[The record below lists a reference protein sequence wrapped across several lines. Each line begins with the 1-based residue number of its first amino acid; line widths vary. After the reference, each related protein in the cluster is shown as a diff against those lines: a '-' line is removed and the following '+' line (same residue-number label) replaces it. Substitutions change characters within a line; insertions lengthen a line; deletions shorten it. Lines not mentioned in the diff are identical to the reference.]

1 MTWFDEYL
9 KRYQNSIYEENMID
23 KLQIIKSLWE
33 SARKKNKKV
42 IFAGNGGSAALS
54 SHCSVDLTK
63 NAKVRAVNF
72 NESDLIT
79 CFANDYGYENWLA
92 KAVEFYGDANDVVVL
107 TSSSG
112 QSKNMVNAAKISKK
126 MGLSVVTLTG
136 FKEDNPLKKLGD
148 VNLWVD
154 SSAYN
159 IIEMTHHIWLLA
171 VVDSI
176 IGTAEYSA

>member
-1 MTWFDEYL
+1 MVWFNEYL
-9 KRYQNSIYEENMID
+9 KRYQKSIFQDDIID
-23 KLQIIKSLWE
+23 KLQRIKSLWE
-33 SARKKNKKV
+33 AASKKNKKV

-92 KAVEFYGDANDVVVL
+92 KAVEFYGDSDDVIVL

-112 QSKNMVNAAKISKK
+112 QSKNMINAARISKD
-126 MGLSVVTLTG
+126 MGLQIVTLTG
-136 FKEDNPLKKLGD
+136 FNENNPLKKLGS

-159 IIEMTHHIWLLA
+159 IVEMTHHIWLLA